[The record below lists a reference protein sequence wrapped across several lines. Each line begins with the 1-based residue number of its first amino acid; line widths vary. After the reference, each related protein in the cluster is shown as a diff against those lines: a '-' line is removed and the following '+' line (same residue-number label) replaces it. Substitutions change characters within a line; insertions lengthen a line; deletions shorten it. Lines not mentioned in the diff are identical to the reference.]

1 MHSFKED
8 RKMAQYPSYPG
19 AQTISRADTV
29 NAFMRGVY
37 GWMSLG
43 LMLTAGTAWFTATS
57 ALGVKLMQTPGLM
70 LVLVLAQFGL
80 VIALSAAIHKF
91 SGAVASLLFAGYS
104 VLTGL
109 TLSTI
114 FFVYS
119 TGSIFQAFVVAGGMF
134 GSMSIYGMVT
144 KRDLTG
150 MGSFMFMGLIG
161 VVLASLVNMFM
172 QSSALSFGISVI
184 GVIVFTGL
192 AAYDTQKL
200 KYMGETMPM
209 DDGTAVRRGTILGAL
224 TLYLDFLNLFLMLL
238 RLFGS
243 SRD

>member
-1 MHSFKED
+1 
-8 RKMAQYPSYPG
+8 MAQYPSFPG
-19 AQTISRADTV
+19 TRTIGRADAV

-43 LMLTAGTAWFTATS
+43 LILTASVAWFTAASPLGLTILQNP
-57 ALGVKLMQTPGLM
+57 ALLIGL
-70 LVLVLAQFGL
+70 VVAQFGL

-91 SGAVASLLFAGYS
+91 SGATASMMFAAYS
-104 VLTGL
+104 ALTGL
-109 TLSTI
+109 TLSSI
-114 FFVYS
+114 FYVY
-119 TGSIFQAFVVAGGMF
+119 TGASIFQAFVVTAGMF
-134 GSMSIYGMVT
+134 GATSVYGMVT

-161 VVLASLVNMFM
+161 IVIASEVNMFM
-172 QSSALSFGISVI
+172 QSSAMSFGISVI

-238 RLFGS
+238 RLLGS
-243 SRD
+243 NRN